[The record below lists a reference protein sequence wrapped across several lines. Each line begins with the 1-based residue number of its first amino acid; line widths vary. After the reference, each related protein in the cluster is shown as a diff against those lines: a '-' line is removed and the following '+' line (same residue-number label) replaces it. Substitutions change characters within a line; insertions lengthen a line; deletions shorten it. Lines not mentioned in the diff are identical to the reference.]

1 MPHLLLVGVP
11 IGAATLV
18 FLLRRLRAGAV
29 LAVLTALFLAW
40 LSVQLPPGVVLNLLG
55 RTIELDLLSKV
66 MLALLFGS
74 TALLFVILIFLT
86 SAQPT
91 QRRALSY
98 LRQTGQQG
106 RFFYP
111 AALIILGL
119 FVAAS
124 LSRHLGITAILI
136 ELAAILMVF
145 VIQTERLESTRA
157 SLRFL
162 ILVSLAAPLFLL
174 AAREIDDYQLS
185 GTIVTPQNLEQI
197 ALFVGLGFAIWLAVI
212 PFHSWMTS
220 TAAESVPVTAAFV
233 LIAFPIVVV
242 STLMH
247 LLADL
252 PWLVD
257 SQYLVDA
264 IIIAGVTTAF
274 AGGVLAA
281 IQRGFSEMLGYAA
294 LFNMG
299 CIITV
304 LGLGGPAAAIT
315 VLVGLTV
322 RALAL
327 ILIAASL
334 STLNIGSAGV
344 GFSWVRGAAYTMPV
358 ATVGLIVGGLTLAGA
373 PFTAGFP
380 SFWQVIRPL
389 AEVDIRGTI
398 LLLAGALGTTAGFL
412 RGLRALL
419 KTPAQPVRSN
429 GLSLRF
435 EEPYALLVIIAMLTV
450 ITVALGI
457 FPWLVIEPLQAFSVH
472 VAFPIK

>member
-29 LAVLTALFLAW
+29 LAVLTVLFLAW
-40 LSVQLPPGVVLNLLG
+40 LAVQLPPGVVLNLLG
-55 RTIELDLLSKV
+55 RTIELDSLSKV

-86 SAQPT
+86 AAQPT
-91 QRRALSY
+91 QRRALTY

-124 LSRHLGITAILI
+124 MSRHLGITAILI

-157 SLRFL
+157 SLRFI

-174 AAREIDDYQLS
+174 AARDIDDYQLS
-185 GTIVTPQNLEQI
+185 GTIVTPENLEQI

-212 PFHSWMTS
+212 PFHSWMTN

-233 LIAFPIVVV
+233 LIAFPIVAV

-257 SQYLVDA
+257 SQYLVGA

-304 LGLGGPAAAIT
+304 LGLGGPAAVVT

-334 STLNIGSAGV
+334 STLNIGSASV

-380 SFWQVIRPL
+380 PFWQAIRPL

-398 LLLAGALGTTAGFL
+398 FLLAGALGTTAGFL

-419 KTPAQPVRSN
+419 KPPAQPVRSN
-429 GLSLRF
+429 GLNLRF
-435 EEPYALLVIIAMLTV
+435 EEPYAILVIIAMLTV
-450 ITVALGI
+450 ITIALGV
-457 FPWLVIEPLQAFSVH
+457 FPWLVIEPLQLFAGH